1 MAYDA
6 NEEEQ
11 VEAIK
16 RWWRENG
23 RSVITGLILAVAITL
38 GWQWWQGQREA
49 KAHQAGQV
57 YAQLLAKL
65 DSAPA
70 DARQPAERLLS
81 DFAGTTYA
89 DLAALALARVEVEG
103 GQADAARARLQHLV
117 DNGRDE
123 SIKSLAR
130 LRLARLNWGLG
141 EPESALK
148 QLDIVWPEAFKAEAE
163 TLRGDVLLALKRP
176 DEARKAYDSAL
187 AQAALLGQETGFIR
201 LKRDDLGGTAHEA
214 N

>member
-11 VEAIK
+11 VEAFK

-23 RSVITGLILAVAITL
+23 VAVIGGLALAVVITL

-49 KAHQAGQV
+49 KAHLAGQV
-57 YAQLLAKL
+57 YAELLAKL

-70 DARQPAERLLS
+70 EARAPAERLLS

-103 GQADAARARLQHLV
+103 GQADAARVRLQHLV

-123 SIKSLAR
+123 SIKFLAR
-130 LRLARLNWGLG
+130 LRLARLDWGMG
-141 EPESALK
+141 DAEAALR
-148 QLDIVWPEAFKAEAE
+148 QLDTAWPEAFMAEAE
-163 TLRGDVLLALKRP
+163 TLRGDLLLALKRP
-176 DEARKAYDSAL
+176 DEARKAYDAAL
-187 AQAALLGQETGFIR
+187 AQAALLGQETGLIR
-201 LKRDDLGGTAHEA
+201 LRRDDLGGSTS
-214 N
+214 